1 MQVSFDVTAASG
13 NSCRIH
19 LSLIP
24 TLKCADAD
32 SDIELIKR
40 AGGLLFHAT
49 MRNMAIGAVDV
60 AIGKESFSFTT
71 PRQFGRWVSDFLE
84 QRGVNLLGS
93 KCARK

>member
-19 LSLIP
+19 LSLVP

-32 SDIELIKR
+32 IEIIKR

-49 MRNMAIGAVDV
+49 MRNMAIGMVYV
-60 AIGKESFSFTT
+60 TIGKESFSFTT
-71 PRQFGRWVSDFLE
+71 PRQFGRWGSDFLE
-84 QRGVNLLGS
+84 QRGVKLLGS
-93 KCARK
+93 MCARK